1 MKKFNEIEQTPETAA
16 QLLEMVRIVRGLK
29 NDAQLSR
36 VLGVAPP
43 VISKIRM
50 GVLKVGASMVVRI
63 LEETDFSINQIKA
76 ILQGE

>member
-16 QLLEMVRIVRGLK
+16 QLLDEVIIARQLK

-36 VLGVAPP
+36 LLGVAPP

-63 LEETDFSINQIKA
+63 LEETDFSISQIKA

>member
-1 MKKFNEIEQTPETAA
+1 MKKFNEIEQTPEKAA
-16 QLLEMVRIVRGLK
+16 QLLDEVIIARQLK

-36 VLGVAPP
+36 LLGVAPP
-43 VISKIRM
+43 IISKIRM

-63 LEETDFSINQIKA
+63 LEETDFSISQIKA

>member
-16 QLLEMVRIVRGLK
+16 QLLDEVIIARNLK

-36 VLGVAPP
+36 LLGVAPP

-63 LEETDFSINQIKA
+63 LEETDFSIGQIKA
-76 ILQGE
+76 ILQGK

>member
-16 QLLEMVRIVRGLK
+16 QLLDEVIIARELK

-36 VLGVAPP
+36 LLGVAPP

-63 LEETDFSINQIKA
+63 LEETDFSISQIKA

>member
-16 QLLEMVRIVRGLK
+16 QLLDEVIIARQLK

-36 VLGVAPP
+36 LLGVAPP
-43 VISKIRM
+43 VISKVRM

-63 LEETDFSINQIKA
+63 LEETDFSIGQIKA